1 MTSAKS
7 LLLPAVATLA
17 FGLAAPSHAVLVT
30 WDNGDGGGNA
40 FELDNNWDTNTAPV
54 SGVDDVLI
62 GSGIGNAQ
70 LNSAFD
76 IASGKTFTGTG
87 GQAVLRL
94 AAGGHLTVKTGGT
107 LDFSNAI
114 FAEAGNPTVNPQQLT
129 FEAGATASF
138 ASFFDATDWVTT
150 WKADAAGV
158 TTATVTSNF
167 FHRGDFIV
175 DLTDYDISNG
185 TTLVI
190 FDYNSYSP
198 QGGETI
204 QITGGK
210 TGTVVTNY
218 DQGGGDL
225 AIAITNIAPE
235 PSSLAL
241 LGLGGL
247 LVARRRRG

>member
-114 FAEAGNPTVNPQQLT
+114 LAEAGNPTVNPQQLT
-129 FEAGATASF
+129 FEAGATVSF
-138 ASFFDATDWVTT
+138 NQYFDANSWVTT
-150 WKADAAGV
+150 WEADATGV
-158 TTATVTSNF
+158 TEITVGLL
-167 FHRGDFIV
+167 FHRNEFIV
-175 DLTDYDISNG
+175 DLTNYDVSNG
-185 TTLVI
+185 TTLIIADYANYLPQTGSSIQVI
-190 FDYNSYSP
+190 
-198 QGGETI
+198 
-204 QITGGK
+204 GGK

-218 DQGGGDL
+218 DKGGSDF
-225 AIAITNIAPE
+225 AIAITNITPE

-247 LVARRRRG
+247 LVTRRRRG